1 VSASLI
7 SSHRIDRPHAGLN
20 TKGDYPFATVD
31 FTEDRRTY
39 FAVRTPS
46 EARALEEQ
54 FGKAAVLLERS
65 AAERGV
71 CAECGEPIPGHSPV
85 TCPLN
90 PGQPPAAQA
99 AAGCPD
105 HGTAFEYKRSDGG
118 QEFWGC
124 PAEGCKRG
132 RWVS

>member
-1 VSASLI
+1 VSASLV

-20 TKGDYPFATVD
+20 TKDGRPFATVD

-46 EARALEEQ
+46 AARALAGQ

-71 CAECGEPIPGHSPV
+71 CAECDAVNPGHTL

-90 PGQPPAAQA
+90 PGLPPVAQA
-99 AAGCPD
+99 AADCPD
-105 HGTAFEYKRSDGG
+105 HRTAFEYQRSEGG

-124 PAEGCKRG
+124 PAGGCKQG